1 MNIGDDVAIDTST
14 ISPFAADAGAM
25 ILQPVALGKRS
36 GVCCSCALGPGSSL
50 AVGTCLGPLS
60 SAHEPPCDEQSA
72 RNRKL
77 CRPTFAAPPLWMQW
91 VVGWPCM
98 AFVGVMAL
106 MPYLLCLSLVN
117 LMPNEY
123 RYILWPIRTSSLSPF
138 HSSAPPPTT
147 TPTPTPTPTRQHRMM
162 TVAQKHWRKNKNNQR
177 TRASGWGQH
186 RRSASHA

>member
-1 MNIGDDVAIDTST
+1 MSSSRAIILWGAGDSAQAHISEADLVSIGDDVAIDTST
-14 ISPFAADAGAM
+14 ISAFAADAGAM
-25 ILQPVALGKRS
+25 VLQPVALGKRS

-98 AFVGVMAL
+98 GFVSVMAL

-123 RYILWPIRTSSLSPF
+123 RYVKCGPQASQRLILTRSY
-138 HSSAPPPTT
+138 PPP
-147 TPTPTPTPTRQHRMM
+147 
-162 TVAQKHWRKNKNNQR
+162 
-177 TRASGWGQH
+177 
-186 RRSASHA
+186 